1 MKTDEEIRRKL
12 QTYIPLTKFLAR
24 FLGKHCE
31 VVLHDVRDTEHS
43 IVAIE
48 NSYISGRS
56 VGDPLKNLG
65 RFFREQEKVS
75 ADLIKPRIVVD
86 SKGRKRKTATHII
99 KDEDGDVV
107 GLLCINVDLA
117 RFGELKEILDDYIF
131 GPGLTARREPEL
143 VNTSEGED
151 DSIEDLTRSI
161 IKDTIRNSP
170 APPSRMTP
178 EEKMN
183 IVDKLNGRGVF
194 LLRGALGEVARLLET
209 SENSI
214 YRYLSKLTN
223 NACKNSSSHL

>member
-12 QTYIPLTKFLAR
+12 NTYIPLTKFLAR
-24 FLGKHCE
+24 FLGRHYE
-31 VVLHDVRDTEHS
+31 VVLHDVRDIEHS

-48 NSYISGRS
+48 NNHISGRS

-86 SKGRKRKTATHII
+86 AKGRKRKTSTHII

-107 GLLCINVDLA
+107 GLLCINTDLS
-117 RFGELKEILDDYIF
+117 RFAELKDILDDYVL
-131 GPGLTARREPEL
+131 GPGLVPQSEPEL

-161 IKDTIRNSP
+161 IKDTIRSSP
-170 APPSRMTP
+170 VPPSRMTP
-178 EEKMN
+178 EEKMI
-183 IVDKLNGRGVF
+183 IVEKLNGRGVF

-223 NACKNSSSHL
+223 NGGKASATHS

>member
-12 QTYIPLTKFLAR
+12 HAYIPLTKFLAC

-31 VVLHDVRDTEHS
+31 VVLHDVRDLEHS

-48 NSYISGRS
+48 NNHISGRS

-107 GLLCINVDLA
+107 GLLCINVDLS
-117 RFGELKEILDDYIF
+117 RYGELKDILDNYIL
-131 GPGLTARREPEL
+131 GPGLTLRTEPER
-143 VNTSEGED
+143 VDVSEGED

-170 APPSRMTP
+170 IPPSRMTP
-178 EEKMN
+178 EEKLA

-223 NACKNSSSHL
+223 GGGRNPSSHL

>member
-12 QTYIPLTKFLAR
+12 QAYIPLTKFLAR

-43 IVAIE
+43 IIAIE
-48 NSYISGRS
+48 NNYISGRS

-65 RFFREQEKVS
+65 RFFRGQEKVS

-107 GLLCINVDLA
+107 GLLCINVDLS
-117 RFGELKEILDDYIF
+117 RCVELKEILDDYIL
-131 GPGLTARREPEL
+131 GPGLTTRIEPEL

-161 IKDTIRNSP
+161 IKETIRNSP
-170 APPSRMTP
+170 IPPARMTP
-178 EEKMN
+178 EEKMT
-183 IVDKLNGRGVF
+183 IVEKLNGRGVF

-214 YRYLSKLTN
+214 YRYLSKLT
-223 NACKNSSSHL
+223 K